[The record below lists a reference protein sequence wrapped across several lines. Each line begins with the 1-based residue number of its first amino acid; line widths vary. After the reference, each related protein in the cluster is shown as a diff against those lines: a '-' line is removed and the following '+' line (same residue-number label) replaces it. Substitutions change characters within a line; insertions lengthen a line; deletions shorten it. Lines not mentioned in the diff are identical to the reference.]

1 MFAIENKVV
10 GEKNMNKLNKN
21 NVEEFLKYYNN
32 FHDSY
37 ILSINYDVLNS
48 KIEIIIGAEW
58 VGESTLN
65 EDNKYETT
73 KTKIKIVFDNIQEYY
88 LGEIF
93 SWNIIMNTAIYS
105 IEEDNNNVMYF
116 KLSESSEDDKLFY
129 VKCTD
134 IEYEDMNI

>member
-1 MFAIENKVV
+1 
-10 GEKNMNKLNKN
+10 MNKLNKN

-48 KIEIIIGAEW
+48 KIEIIIGVEW
-58 VGESTLN
+58 VGESKLN
-65 EDNKYETT
+65 EDNKYETK
-73 KTKIKIVFDNIQEYY
+73 KTKIKIVFNNVQEYY
-88 LGEIF
+88 FGEIF
-93 SWNIIMNTAIYS
+93 SWSIIMNTAIYS

-134 IEYEDMNI
+134 IEYEDMII